1 MYVNITLLIQIINF
15 SITYHLLNKLIF
27 SPIIISLKK
36 KKTVEDNFINSLKK
50 EEHLLLSKEK
60 RLHQDLID
68 FQRKI
73 QKKYVPL
80 TKKSIEVQ
88 FDITYER
95 DEKEVKNLT
104 KKIKDLLVKEVP
116 RVD

>member
-1 MYVNITLLIQIINF
+1 MNF
-15 SITYHLLNKLIF
+15 SITYYLLNKLIF

-36 KKTVEDNFINSLKK
+36 KKAVEDNFINSLKQ
-50 EEHLLLSKEK
+50 EESILLAKGK
-60 RLHQDLID
+60 KLHQDLTD

-80 TKKSIEVQ
+80 PKKSLEVK

-104 KKIKDLLVKEVP
+104 KKIKDLLVEKIPHV
-116 RVD
+116 R